1 MSSDSQRC
9 LVHRFTVVAEL
20 CPDQPQVE
28 PLEPFPPEQPD
39 A

>member
-9 LVHRFTVVAEL
+9 QVHRFTVVAEL

-28 PLEPFPPEQPD
+28 LLEPFPPENQD
-39 A
+39 G